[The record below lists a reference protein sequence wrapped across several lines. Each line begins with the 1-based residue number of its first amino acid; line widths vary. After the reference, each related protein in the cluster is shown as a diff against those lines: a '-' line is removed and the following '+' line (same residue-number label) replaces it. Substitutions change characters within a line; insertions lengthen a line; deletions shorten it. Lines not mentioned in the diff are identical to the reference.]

1 MSEFRLILMITGC
14 LMLQPLSTDLYLA
27 SLPAL
32 ADEFAAP
39 AVLVQQTLVF
49 FSIGFAL
56 AQLLAGPLSDRYG
69 RRPLLLG
76 GLVFYALASLAC
88 AMADGIYGLIA
99 ARFAQACGCC
109 TAIVTAR
116 AIIRDCYPPAEGARK
131 IAQASSYMAFA
142 VVAGP
147 IVGAQLQIRC
157 GWPAAFV
164 FLAGLAALVLAAVW
178 RWLAESKPPAPGA
191 AAVSAGQL
199 LRDYAAIFKQPVFRA
214 YALVGTLS
222 YGGIFVFI
230 AGSAFVLIRVL
241 GVSTGNYGYC
251 FATGCAGYLGG
262 SFLCRRLLPRF
273 GLERTLLAGAAA
285 MLLAGLGFLAL
296 SGLGV
301 VRWWLVVL
309 FQFLAMFAH
318 GVIFP
323 CAQIGSLAPF
333 PHRAGAAAGLFGAC
347 SMVGALAVGNLV
359 GMTLDGTVLPLARLA
374 AAIGVLLA
382 VAAAAGFRR
391 GALQTQA

>member
-1 MSEFRLILMITGC
+1 MNDFHLILMITGC

-27 SLPAL
+27 SLPHL
-32 ADEFAAP
+32 ADEFAVP

-49 FSIGFAL
+49 FSIGFGL

-76 GLVFYALASLAC
+76 GLAFYVLASLAC
-88 AMADGIYGLIA
+88 ALATGIYWLIA

-109 TAIVTAR
+109 AAIVTAR
-116 AIIRDCYPPAEGARK
+116 AIIRDRYSPAIGAQK
-131 IAQASSYMAFA
+131 IAQSSSYMAFA
-142 VVAGP
+142 VVSGP
-147 IVGAQLQIRC
+147 IVGAQLQVHF

-164 FLAGLAALVLAAVW
+164 FLAGLGATVLAAVW
-178 RWLAESKPPAPGA
+178 RWLAESNPVRES
-191 AAVSAGQL
+191 AAVPVGRFL
-199 LRDYAAIFKQPVFRA
+199 HDYATIFRAPVFRA
-214 YALVGTLS
+214 YTLLGTLS

-230 AGSAFVLIRVL
+230 AGSAFVLIKVL

-251 FATGCAGYLGG
+251 FATGCVGYLSG

-273 GLERTLLAGAAA
+273 GVAQTLLLGTAVMALG
-285 MLLAGLGFLAL
+285 GLGFLAL
-296 SGLGV
+296 TGLGV

-309 FQFLAMFAH
+309 FQFLGMFAH

-323 CAQIGSLAPF
+323 CSQIGSLAPF
-333 PHRAGAAAGLFGAC
+333 PRAAGAAAGLFGAC
-347 SMVGALAVGNLV
+347 SMLGALAVGNLV

-374 AAIGVLLA
+374 AGIGGLLA
-382 VAAAAGFRR
+382 LVAYAGFRS
-391 GALQTQA
+391 GALKTPV

>member
-1 MSEFRLILMITGC
+1 MSDFRLILMITGC

-27 SLPAL
+27 SLPHL

-56 AQLLAGPLSDRYG
+56 AQLFAGPLSDRYG

-76 GLVFYALASLAC
+76 GLAFYVLASLAC
-88 AMADGIYGLIA
+88 ALASSIYWLIA

-109 TAIVTAR
+109 AAIVTAR
-116 AIIRDCYPPAEGARK
+116 AIIRDRYSPAVGAQK
-131 IAQASSYMAFA
+131 IAQSSSYMAFA
-142 VVAGP
+142 VVSGP
-147 IVGAQLQIRC
+147 IVGAQLQVHF

-178 RWLAESKPPAPGA
+178 RWLVESNPQQA
-191 AAVSAGQL
+191 SAGVPL
-199 LRDYAAIFKQPVFRA
+199 RHFFRDYAAIFREPAFRA
-214 YALVGTLS
+214 YTLVGTLS

-230 AGSAFVLIRVL
+230 AGSAFVLIKVL

-251 FATGCAGYLGG
+251 FATGCVGYLSG

-273 GLERTLLAGAAA
+273 GVVRTLLAGVTV
-285 MLLAGLGFLAL
+285 MLVGGLGFWVLAGLGIV
-296 SGLGV
+296 S
-301 VRWWLVVL
+301 WWLVVL

-333 PHRAGAAAGLFGAC
+333 PRAAGAAAGLFGAC

-359 GMTLDGTVLPLARLA
+359 GMTLDGTALPLARLA
-374 AAIGVLLA
+374 AAVGGLLA
-382 VAAAAGFRR
+382 LAAYANFRS
-391 GALQTQA
+391 GALKTPA

>member
-56 AQLLAGPLSDRYG
+56 AQLFAGPLSDRYG
-69 RRPLLLG
+69 RRPLLVG
-76 GLVFYALASLAC
+76 GLAFYVLASLAC
-88 AMADGIYGLIA
+88 ALAPGIYGLIA

-109 TAIVTAR
+109 AAIVTAR
-116 AIIRDCYPPAEGARK
+116 AIIRDRYPPALGAQK

-142 VVAGP
+142 VVSGP
-147 IVGAQLQIRC
+147 IVGAQLQVRF

-164 FLAGLAALVLAAVW
+164 CLAGLAAVVLVAVW
-178 RWLAESKPPAPGA
+178 CWLAESKPPGA
-191 AAVSAGQL
+191 AAPAGRPG
-199 LRDYAAIFKQPVFRA
+199 RDYAAIFRDPVFRA
-214 YALVGTLS
+214 YTLVGALS
-222 YGGIFVFI
+222 YGGIFVYI
-230 AGSAFVLIRVL
+230 AGSAFVLIKVL

-251 FATGCAGYLGG
+251 FATGCVGYLGG
-262 SFLCRRLLPRF
+262 SFLCRRLLPRL
-273 GLERTLLAGAAA
+273 GLERTLLAGATA
-285 MLLAGLGFLAL
+285 MLLGSLGFLVLAAG
-296 SGLGV
+296 GLVG
-301 VRWWLVVL
+301 WQLLVL

-347 SMVGALAVGNLV
+347 SMGGALAVGNLV
-359 GMTLDGTVLPLARLA
+359 GLTLDGTVLPLARLA
-374 AAIGVLLA
+374 AGVGVLLA
-382 VAAAAGFRR
+382 IAAAAGFRR
-391 GALQTQA
+391 GALRTAA